1 MSDSL
6 ADTIT
11 PRSDQLNADDLL
23 CGPITVK
30 VTSVKRGDQVQP
42 VIIGID
48 GDRQPYKPCKSM
60 RRVLIAAWGDKGAD
74 WVGKSMTLYCDPSVV
89 FGGVRVGGIRISHLS
104 HIPNDTTFLLTTA
117 RGKRGEFP
125 VKRLS
130 DDAKPKRSSDEI
142 YAAAKA
148 KLEKATTAKDL
159 KAIRDGAAKLVA
171 SGELVSVQATLLNHM
186 IDAKE
191 ETLAAASKPR
201 DTSE

>member
-30 VTSVKRGDQVQP
+30 VTSVKRGDAVQP

-125 VKRLS
+125 VKRL
-130 DDAKPKRSSDEI
+130 DDAKPKRSSDEL
-142 YAAAKA
+142 YAAAKG
-148 KLEKATTAKDL
+148 KLEKATTAKDI
-159 KAIRDGAAKLVA
+159 KAIRDGAAKLVGN
-171 SGELVSVQATLLNHM
+171 GELSSEHATLLNHL

-191 ETLAAASKPR
+191 QELTAASKP
-201 DTSE
+201 